1 MNAPLVKTL
10 LTELKKMPII
20 DPHTHVRAHQ
30 PVAAH
35 LGDLLGYH
43 YYTELSNSS
52 RGRPVALP
60 DDPDERI
67 DYVWPHLPEL
77 RGTVQ
82 FDWMMGISEV
92 FFEIPR
98 GDWFSKPKKEI
109 VARAQKVIQSSGYEK
124 LVWERSNVKQ
134 VYLTNQ
140 FDEDLSGL
148 KDDRLVPCLRT
159 DDLVF
164 NADSARSISRLDNA
178 LHMKSGA
185 DLNAWRSA
193 LTMVFNRFHGWKLG
207 YAAVGLPPS
216 FILVEN
222 AEERA
227 RELLPKLAEGETLDP
242 QSRRI
247 WASFAIEEI
256 TKQCKR
262 INVPYCL
269 MAGADRGVYPQG
281 VPSGQDLFRCDAHL
295 RGYDWLLNKYPE
307 VRFPFMVVSDTA
319 GLELCAAGW
328 IRHNVYPF
336 SHWWYANNP
345 EDIRRELR
353 RRLDVLPRN
362 KFIGFHSDG
371 YSLEFTL
378 PKFNTFR
385 LQLAKVL
392 ADRIDEGEVGGSTV
406 LEPMT
411 VESALAV
418 AEKIML
424 QNCVGILGL
433 K

>member
-1 MNAPLVKTL
+1 MNTKLVQTL
-10 LTELKKMPII
+10 VCDLKKMPII
-20 DPHTHVRAHQ
+20 DPHTHVRPHQ

-52 RGRPVALP
+52 RGKPVKLP

-67 DYVWPHLPEL
+67 DYVWPHLPDL

-92 FFEIPR
+92 FFDIPR
-98 GDWFSKPKKEI
+98 GDWFSKPKQEI
-109 VARAQKVIQSSGYEK
+109 IKRAQQAIRDKSYEQKV
-124 LVWERSNVKQ
+124 WTRSNIKQ

-140 FDEDLSGL
+140 FDEDLSAL

-159 DDLVF
+159 DDLAF
-164 NADSARSISRLDNA
+164 NADRAHSISRLEKSTGIAAGKDLASWRAA
-178 LHMKSGA
+178 LKIVFDRFS
-185 DLNAWRSA
+185 AWK
-193 LTMVFNRFHGWKLG
+193 MG

-216 FILVEN
+216 FAVVEISD
-222 AEERA
+222 AQA
-227 RELLPKLAEGETLDP
+227 SALLAKIAAGETLDDA
-242 QSRRI
+242 SRNT
-247 WASFAIEEI
+247 WASFAVVEI
-256 TKQCKR
+256 TKQCQR
-262 INVPYCL
+262 VNAPYCL
-269 MAGADRGVYPQG
+269 MAGADRGVYEHG
-281 VPSGQDLFRCDAHL
+281 VPAGQDLIRCDAHM
-295 RGYDWLLNKYPE
+295 RGYDWLLNTYSD
-307 VRFPFMVVSDTA
+307 VRFPFLVVSDTT
-319 GLELCAAGW
+319 GLELVASGW
-328 IRHNVYPF
+328 IRHNIYPM

-345 EDIRRELR
+345 EDIRREVR
-353 RRLDVLPRN
+353 RRIDVLPRT

-378 PKFNTFR
+378 PKFNTYR

-392 ADRIDEGEVGGSTV
+392 AERIEESDLGGSDT

-411 VESALAV
+411 VDSALAL
-418 AEKIML
+418 AERILLK
-424 QNCVGILGL
+424 NCGTIFGC